1 MLHPKFCSCHFS
13 PEDFIK
19 RLSFGNVKYQ
29 RKNVKDEL
37 GILPV
42 PKFHRNTWG
51 EEEELSHQSRYQVS
65 LPRSRFEGNRISSSP
80 QTPAYPSATFLSHCL
95 LPKHPSQSP
104 LRHCLMTSNQISGFW
119 LQWSLPFPASFV
131 QCLQSLLA
139 S

>member
-1 MLHPKFCSCHFS
+1 MLYPKFCSCHFS

-29 RKNVKDEL
+29 GKNVKDEL

-65 LPRSRFEGNRISSSP
+65 NYNFCLREKSSIALP
-80 QTPAYPSATFLSHCL
+80 H
-95 LPKHPSQSP
+95 
-104 LRHCLMTSNQISGFW
+104 
-119 LQWSLPFPASFV
+119 SL
-131 QCLQSLLA
+131 
-139 S
+139 